1 MNELRSVIDSYRRL
15 REQQRDLTRQ
25 LPPASDESPEAAVER
40 ARIEE
45 SLGQLAQNV
54 ETVKGRIREVATGF
68 SGLDEPA
75 GEGDQF
81 NLQSEIQMLLEPTMV
96 EVREATAS
104 TRELA
109 DLRGEELRLSNQ
121 EKRLQ
126 SSIRKLDEAMA
137 LSESVSGGDEAEIR
151 DILLSLRKVIESDL
165 SVTEANLAA
174 TRFRLDDL
182 QRDRKPLHQQVS
194 DSVVSFFAGRGRSL
208 VLAALLALFSFYFLT
223 FLHKKIFKRVGGH
236 PKAGSSLGFRL
247 AELAFTVFRF
257 LVAIAAVFVVF
268 LIFNDWLLVTVTILV
283 FLAAIWGAKEA
294 LVKSYHKVQLLLNLG
309 PVRQGERV
317 LYNGLPYQVRSLSV
331 YPLLENPLL
340 SNSCIRITIEELGEM
355 RMRYD
360 GEDEPWFVTAK
371 SDWVLLSDG
380 TYGEVIFQSPERVRI
395 QDLGG
400 QVKTIPTS
408 DYLALSPTN
417 LSQGFAQAITFGI
430 DYQHQGLD
438 YNEVG
443 AAFAAHCRRK
453 LEEFLPAEEILA
465 TFSAFKEAGSS
476 SLDYIVVAKVSGFAQ
491 NKRPN
496 IGRAL
501 SQGCL
506 DACNENEWG
515 IPFPQ
520 LTIHQAGAAS

>member
-1 MNELRSVIDSYRRL
+1 M
-15 REQQRDLTRQ
+15 
-25 LPPASDESPEAAVER
+25 
-40 ARIEE
+40 
-45 SLGQLAQNV
+45 
-54 ETVKGRIREVATGF
+54 KGRIREVATGF
-68 SGLDEPA
+68 SGLDEPT
-75 GEGDQF
+75 GEEGRF
-81 NLQSEIQMLLEPTMV
+81 NFQSEIQMLLEPTMV

-104 TRELA
+104 TRELT

-137 LSESVSGGDEAEIR
+137 LSEGVSGADEAEIR

-194 DSVVSFFAGRGRSL
+194 DSIVSFFAGRGRSL
-208 VLAALLALFSFYFLT
+208 ILATLLALFSFYFLT

-236 PKAGSSLGFRL
+236 PQAGSSLGFRL

-257 LVAIAAVFVVF
+257 LVAIAAVFAVF
-268 LIFNDWLLVTVTILV
+268 LLFNDWLLVTVTILV
-283 FLAAIWGAKEA
+283 FVAAIWGAKEA

-340 SNSCIRITIEELGEM
+340 ANSCIRITIEELGEM

-408 DYLALSPTN
+408 DYLSLSPTN

-465 TFSAFKEAGSS
+465 TFSAFQEAGAS

-520 LTIHQAGAAS
+520 LTIHQAGKAG